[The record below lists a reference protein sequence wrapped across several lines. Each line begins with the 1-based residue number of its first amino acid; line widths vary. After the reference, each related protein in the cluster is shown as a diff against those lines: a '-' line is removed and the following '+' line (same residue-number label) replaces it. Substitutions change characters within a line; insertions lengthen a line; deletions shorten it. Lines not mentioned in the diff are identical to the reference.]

1 VSLTGRKQGL
11 MYSLLGALFFI
22 LALSPSPLRAASSLP
37 QIRKELQKNG
47 HAVICV
53 VLDDEPGPGSR
64 TVAPTLE
71 LRMRGYRVS
80 QDRCLAALGGN
91 GYSLRY
97 RYRYSPVL
105 ALEITDEALLDKL
118 NRLET
123 VRRLRIDQQGAA
135 ALIESRQLVR
145 ANEAQALGVS
155 GEGRIVAVL
164 DSGVDRDH
172 PDLEEGLLDEY
183 GQHFLNQGDD
193 LGAEFDDENGHGT
206 HVSGILAS
214 RGRVTTAGIA
224 PGASILPVKVL
235 DRRNVGWFTDWA
247 AGIEYVVSLHQQNNG
262 ISIDVINMSL
272 ASHSLYTGSCD
283 DAHEAIAGATAAA
296 RELGVVVLAA
306 SGNNGSSS
314 SLALPS
320 CMESVVSVGSI
331 QDTNPG
337 AISTFSNRSPLLD
350 LLAPGEAII
359 SAGLHG
365 EAATISGTSQATPH
379 ISGTICLMLEANPG
393 LSSEQIIDTLLATG
407 IDVLDDNSGLTFP
420 RLDCLDAVEMVK
432 VPPVTGLSC
441 FIDSNQT
448 LVVTWAEPPGIDALE
463 ISVLHGGIPRASSSL
478 EVGSSEYRMNGTESG
493 AYEISVVCLRRGI
506 RGPTSTCA
514 LEAGDFGQAFTRG
527 NCNSDAAFDLTDAI
541 FTLNL
546 LFFAGDE
553 EAGCPTACDS
563 NDDGEMNIT
572 DAVYSLGTL
581 FLGAALPPQPYPAC
595 GYDPTSPAGGSL
607 TCEREACLAQ

>member
-1 VSLTGRKQGL
+1 
-11 MYSLLGALFFI
+11 MYSLLGALFFV

-37 QIRKELQKNG
+37 QIRKELQENG
-47 HAVICV
+47 RAVICV
-53 VLDDEPGPGSR
+53 VLDDGSDPGSR
-64 TVAPTLE
+64 TVAPALE
-71 LRMRGYRVS
+71 LRMRQYRVS

-247 AGIEYVVSLHQQNNG
+247 AGI
-262 ISIDVINMSL
+262 
-272 ASHSLYTGSCD
+272 
-283 DAHEAIAGATAAA
+283 
-296 RELGVVVLAA
+296 
-306 SGNNGSSS
+306 
-314 SLALPS
+314 
-320 CMESVVSVGSI
+320 
-331 QDTNPG
+331 
-337 AISTFSNRSPLLD
+337 
-350 LLAPGEAII
+350 
-359 SAGLHG
+359 
-365 EAATISGTSQATPH
+365 
-379 ISGTICLMLEANPG
+379 
-393 LSSEQIIDTLLATG
+393 
-407 IDVLDDNSGLTFP
+407 
-420 RLDCLDAVEMVK
+420 
-432 VPPVTGLSC
+432 
-441 FIDSNQT
+441 
-448 LVVTWAEPPGIDALE
+448 
-463 ISVLHGGIPRASSSL
+463 
-478 EVGSSEYRMNGTESG
+478 
-493 AYEISVVCLRRGI
+493 
-506 RGPTSTCA
+506 
-514 LEAGDFGQAFTRG
+514 
-527 NCNSDAAFDLTDAI
+527 
-541 FTLNL
+541 
-546 LFFAGDE
+546 
-553 EAGCPTACDS
+553 
-563 NDDGEMNIT
+563 
-572 DAVYSLGTL
+572 
-581 FLGAALPPQPYPAC
+581 
-595 GYDPTSPAGGSL
+595 
-607 TCEREACLAQ
+607 